1 MKGIFHPEKGY
12 DWEYPL
18 SPPQESGELDSI
30 EDIYYIEY
38 IILHV
43 LKNRRNPLMKKLGI
57 SELPERMVNCD
68 DPSDELYEEYLVLR
82 EQVAREP
89 DAEVLKEAA
98 YEAPTQMA
106 RFAFCYLTKY
116 SYSSPRNDAYSY
128 RTYECGWKDGMT
140 TEDVIEF
147 CREMIKVEGPFV
159 REAREIL
166 ADPPKDHNDYRGKRM
181 VSHERAMSEPPY
193 VRKQRLAPFR
203 ESKEY
208 EQSRAEVLHL
218 ETQGHE
224 ALAAGDKEKAAMLFN
239 EMSYKSEQLGK
250 YTQRWDAIE
259 DYARSLIC
267 IADVID
273 YYDGAI
279 KAAEILRRLI
289 RECPEEKAFR
299 EHLKKAEEVYRKAA
313 EKFAAQT
320 GSVEDESPIV
330 VYHYFDPKDAEV
342 IRRLMEK
349 WYRARGG
356 KRQIVFRRQETVF
369 PEPPEIVDIYCC
381 GLSILIE
388 MYGLDNIDP
397 ISPFIDTDNVFP
409 ALLEQSA
416 IKEEARAL
424 PVLVFAGAESEDIV
438 DSGTADSEEGTGKVT
453 EAGGATGAA
462 ESRTTSYRTFVAFMN
477 HSSWL
482 KHLDRL
488 DLMMLMT
495 DSDFLF
501 DVCMACN
508 AGDGTPHVYPADRA
522 AFARLAEKEPGADA
536 VFNWINTS
544 VSSN

>member
-381 GLSILIE
+381 DLSILIE

-409 ALLEQSA
+409 ALLEQSV

>member
-18 SPPQESGELDSI
+18 SPPQESGELDPI

-82 EQVAREP
+82 DQVAREP

-381 GLSILIE
+381 DLSILIE

-477 HSSWL
+477 HCSWL

>member
-159 REAREIL
+159 REAREIR

-381 GLSILIE
+381 DLSILIE

-477 HSSWL
+477 HCSWL

>member
-1 MKGIFHPEKGY
+1 
-12 DWEYPL
+12 
-18 SPPQESGELDSI
+18 
-30 EDIYYIEY
+30 
-38 IILHV
+38 
-43 LKNRRNPLMKKLGI
+43 
-57 SELPERMVNCD
+57 
-68 DPSDELYEEYLVLR
+68 
-82 EQVAREP
+82 
-89 DAEVLKEAA
+89 
-98 YEAPTQMA
+98 MA

-381 GLSILIE
+381 DLSILIE

-397 ISPFIDTDNVFP
+397 ISPFIDTANVSP

-536 VFNWINTS
+536 VFNWINTN

>member
-98 YEAPTQMA
+98 DEAPTQMA

-381 GLSILIE
+381 DLSILIE

-397 ISPFIDTDNVFP
+397 LSPFIDTDKVFP

-536 VFNWINTS
+536 VFNWINTN

>member
-381 GLSILIE
+381 DLSILIE

-477 HSSWL
+477 HCSWL

>member
-18 SPPQESGELDSI
+18 SPPQESGELDPI

-224 ALAAGDKEKAAMLFN
+224 ALAASDKEKAAMLFN

-381 GLSILIE
+381 DLSILIE
-388 MYGLDNIDP
+388 MYGLDNIDR

-416 IKEEARAL
+416 INEEARAL
-424 PVLVFAGAESEDIV
+424 PVLVLAGAESEDIV
-438 DSGTADSEEGTGKVT
+438 DSGTAGSEEGTGKVT

-462 ESRTTSYRTFVAFMN
+462 ESRTTSYRTCVAFMN

-482 KHLDRL
+482 NHLDRL

>member
-89 DAEVLKEAA
+89 DAEFLKEAA

-381 GLSILIE
+381 DLSILIE

>member
-1 MKGIFHPEKGY
+1 
-12 DWEYPL
+12 
-18 SPPQESGELDSI
+18 
-30 EDIYYIEY
+30 
-38 IILHV
+38 
-43 LKNRRNPLMKKLGI
+43 MKKLGI

-381 GLSILIE
+381 DLSILIE

-453 EAGGATGAA
+453 EAGGATGAV

>member
-289 RECPEEKAFR
+289 RECAEEKAFR
-299 EHLKKAEEVYRKAA
+299 EPLKKAEEVYRKAA

-381 GLSILIE
+381 DLSILIE

>member
-381 GLSILIE
+381 DLSILIE

-409 ALLEQSA
+409 ALLEQSV

-544 VSSN
+544 ISPN

>member
-218 ETQGHE
+218 ETQGYE

-289 RECPEEKAFR
+289 RECPEEKAFS

-330 VYHYFDPKDAEV
+330 VYHYFDTRDAEV

-381 GLSILIE
+381 DLSILIE

>member
-250 YTQRWDAIE
+250 YTQRWEAID

-381 GLSILIE
+381 DLSILIE

-482 KHLDRL
+482 KYLDRL
-488 DLMMLMT
+488 DLMKLMT

>member
-381 GLSILIE
+381 DLSILIE

-544 VSSN
+544 ISPN

>member
-218 ETQGHE
+218 ETQGYE

-289 RECPEEKAFR
+289 RECPEEKAFS

-381 GLSILIE
+381 DLSILIE

>member
-1 MKGIFHPEKGY
+1 MKCIFHPEKGY

-18 SPPQESGELDSI
+18 SPPQESGELDPI

-381 GLSILIE
+381 DLSILIE

-544 VSSN
+544 ISPN

>member
-89 DAEVLKEAA
+89 DAGVLKEAA

-116 SYSSPRNDAYSY
+116 SYPSLWNDAYSY

-381 GLSILIE
+381 DLSILIE

-477 HSSWL
+477 HCSWL

>member
-356 KRQIVFRRQETVF
+356 KRQI
-369 PEPPEIVDIYCC
+369 P
-381 GLSILIE
+381 
-388 MYGLDNIDP
+388 
-397 ISPFIDTDNVFP
+397 
-409 ALLEQSA
+409 
-416 IKEEARAL
+416 
-424 PVLVFAGAESEDIV
+424 
-438 DSGTADSEEGTGKVT
+438 
-453 EAGGATGAA
+453 
-462 ESRTTSYRTFVAFMN
+462 
-477 HSSWL
+477 
-482 KHLDRL
+482 
-488 DLMMLMT
+488 
-495 DSDFLF
+495 
-501 DVCMACN
+501 
-508 AGDGTPHVYPADRA
+508 
-522 AFARLAEKEPGADA
+522 
-536 VFNWINTS
+536 
-544 VSSN
+544 